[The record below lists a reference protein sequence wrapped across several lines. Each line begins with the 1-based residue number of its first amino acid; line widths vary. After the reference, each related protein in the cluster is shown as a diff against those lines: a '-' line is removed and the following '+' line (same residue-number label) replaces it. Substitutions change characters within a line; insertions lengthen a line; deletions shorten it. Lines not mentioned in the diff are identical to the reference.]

1 MELSDDD
8 VEDDG
13 DEADEP
19 PPPGQRSVVEVS
31 NVIIIKLLSSSL
43 KKLECL
49 SPAIINACLI
59 FASTA
64 RAHTN
69 GARCGLAPGLS
80 RKC

>member
-13 DEADEP
+13 EADEP
-19 PPPGQRSVVEVS
+19 PPPGLRSVVEVS
-31 NVIIIKLLSSSL
+31 NVIIKLLSSSL

>member
-13 DEADEP
+13 EADEP

-31 NVIIIKLLSSSL
+31 VVIIKLLSSSL